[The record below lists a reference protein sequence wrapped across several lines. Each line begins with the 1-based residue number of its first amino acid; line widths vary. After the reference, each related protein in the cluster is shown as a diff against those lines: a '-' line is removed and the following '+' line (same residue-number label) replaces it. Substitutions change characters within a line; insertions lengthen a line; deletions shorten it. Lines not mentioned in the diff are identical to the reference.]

1 MNQNSIEFNQK
12 VNKEFNNNKEIK
24 NKIRNSLRMRLNTN
38 NSKINNYQKK
48 IQGSNQQYKNKIN
61 CWTIQLIKFKN

>member
-12 VNKEFNNNKEIK
+12 VNKEFNNNKKIK

-48 IQGSNQQYKNKIN
+48 IQGSNQQYKNQIN